1 MRKRDAEY
9 YANTQEELEV
19 FKKVRSRR
27 DAEIQFLVFEVKG
40 LLEAVR
46 DCLANDSYSAAYK
59 EGCVMQ
65 DLSFADNSL
74 DVITRLLTVQKEA
87 CGSGNSRKRM

>member
-19 FKKVRSRR
+19 FKKIRGRR
-27 DAEIQFLVFEVKG
+27 DAEIQFLVFELKAT
-40 LLEAVR
+40 LDSMR
-46 DCLANDSYSAAYK
+46 DYLTDDGYSAPYK
-59 EGCVMQ
+59 EGCVMK
-65 DLSFADNSL
+65 DLSFVDDSL
-74 DVITRLLTVQKEA
+74 DAITRLLTTQKGA